1 MKKTTLLDWVG
12 RTVIFVC
19 LVFMIPQKSIVAA
32 EVENDAQ
39 QRPLLVLVFDQNCKA
54 WCAQVRP
61 LVADL
66 QKSYGEKVEFS
77 EIDVTPETM
86 AQSKKKAKDLR
97 ILRWLED
104 VQDLVQARL
113 VNWTIRL
120 KMDEQAGR
128 LADETITVQ
137 TVPRASPKLDPELEQ
152 KLDPG
157 PNPKTD
163 PKTDPKTARPQGQ
176 RYFFRPENRMQARN
190 KSLFKVLVFA
200 ILLI

>member
-1 MKKTTLLDWVG
+1 
-12 RTVIFVC
+12 
-19 LVFMIPQKSIVAA
+19 
-32 EVENDAQ
+32 
-39 QRPLLVLVFDQNCKA
+39 
-54 WCAQVRP
+54 
-61 LVADL
+61 
-66 QKSYGEKVEFS
+66 
-77 EIDVTPETM
+77 
-86 AQSKKKAKDLR
+86 
-97 ILRWLED
+97 
-104 VQDLVQARL
+104 
-113 VNWTIRL
+113 
-120 KMDEQAGR
+120 MDEQAGR